1 MRKSRCWEVT
11 TFFIIHHLSIIH
23 KRKPQCIKTLRL
35 SFIKYWR
42 LLKLLFVAFAFIL
55 I

>member
-23 KRKPQCIKTLRL
+23 KRKVVYLRL
-35 SFIKYWR
+35 KNKTFDN
-42 LLKLLFVAFAFIL
+42 
-55 I
+55 

>member
-11 TFFIIHHLSIIH
+11 TFFIIYHISIIH
-23 KRKPQCIKTLRL
+23 KRKPQYFYILRL

-42 LLKLLFVAFAFIL
+42 LLKLLLVAFAFIF